1 MSAAGVSERQSD
13 RDGAATRT
21 RLLDVAFA
29 EIYEHGYQGL
39 RVDTLLAKA
48 GLTKGAFYHHF
59 ESKTALGLAV
69 IDELLAG
76 LADLVWGQ
84 HLAQFEDP
92 IEGIKASA
100 AFALGLL
107 GPRTTTLGCPINNL
121 AQEMSGLDPAF
132 QQRLAAVFQGIIDN
146 IAAALDRGKTGGVV
160 RGDVDTR
167 AAATFI
173 LAAVEGAIG
182 IAKGTR
188 SETALQSALAEAHR
202 YLETL
207 RAASA
212 EG

>member
-76 LADLVWGQ
+76 LADLVWRQ
-84 HLAQFEDP
+84 HLAQYDDP
-92 IEGIKASA
+92 IEGIEASA
-100 AFALGLL
+100 SFALGLL
-107 GPRTTTLGCPINNL
+107 GPRATTLGCPINNL

-146 IAAALDRGKTGGVV
+146 IATALERGKASGVV
-160 RGDVDTR
+160 RGDVDSR
-167 AAATFI
+167 AAAIFI

-188 SETALQSALAEAHR
+188 SEAALQSALVEARR
-202 YLETL
+202 YLATL

-212 EG
+212 DG